1 MNNRNAK
8 TELFLGSWGV
18 AAAVGVLAAALLWV
32 LGNWSFLQGAFM
44 GFLAFVIVGA
54 LISWIMT
61 RPLPGPG
68 EAKIT
73 APVNSAEAPSAKPS
87 ATKAAPPTAAPA
99 PTVSKVTAS
108 KELPGQ
114 AELASG
120 KGSWKYEKPGT
131 TETKAAPKPSAKKPT
146 AKKAAPA
153 AKDGRPA
160 LLTDKP
166 RKGGADDLKLISG
179 VGPKL
184 EQTLNELG
192 VWHFDQVAAFT
203 KADIE
208 WVDAR
213 LRFKGRI
220 ERDDWM
226 SQAKTLAEGGETE
239 FSKKKSK
246 S

>member
-1 MNNRNAK
+1 MDNRNAK

-18 AAAVGVLAAALLWV
+18 AAAVGVLAAALLWL
-32 LGNWSFLQGAFM
+32 LGNWTFMQGAFM
-44 GFLAFVIVGA
+44 GLVAFVVIGA

-61 RPLPGPG
+61 RPLPAPG
-68 EAKIT
+68 DVT
-73 APVNSAEAPSAKPS
+73 A
-87 ATKAAPPTAAPA
+87 AAPTQAAAKSVASPAPKAAPA
-99 PTVSKVTAS
+99 PAVSKVVAS
-108 KELPGQ
+108 KNLPGQ
-114 AELASG
+114 AALSAE
-120 KGSWKYEKPGT
+120 KGSWKYEKA
-131 TETKAAPKPSAKKPT
+131 EKAAKPAPKP
-146 AKKAAPA
+146 AKKAA

-160 LLTDKP
+160 LLSDKP

-203 KADIE
+203 KADIA

-226 SQAKTLAEGGETE
+226 SQAKILAEGGETE